1 MLNLYPQIIHDN
13 DLSPDSVG
21 SEIDEICDQI
31 HAACKGFGTDED
43 GVIKAL
49 GSQNAENRCKIAV
62 RYPEV
67 HGKQLKAVMKS
78 ECGSKNFGTA
88 LQFLSVPTHEMECDM
103 ITKACKG
110 LGTNELALYPII
122 CGRTN
127 EEINILKKKYFDHTG
142 KDLGRILD
150 SELGGDL
157 EKLIFN
163 CLQAG
168 EQDFDPEFHTEDLVK
183 QDVETI
189 YQAGQ
194 GSFGTNESGFFKVLC
209 SRPPEHLKAVNLAYA
224 DKHGYTLVK
233 ALETELGGDVADA
246 SMFMV
251 GMKLKPFETVA
262 HLIKKSCAGFGTNE
276 LLLTCCLLR
285 YQPILKGVGEAHIE
299 LFGKT
304 IEDRVKSEI
313 GGDYEKLLVEVCA
326 AADGI

>member
-1 MLNLYPQIIHDN
+1 
-13 DLSPDSVG
+13 
-21 SEIDEICDQI
+21 
-31 HAACKGFGTDED
+31 
-43 GVIKAL
+43 
-49 GSQNAENRCKIAV
+49 
-62 RYPEV
+62 
-67 HGKQLKAVMKS
+67 
-78 ECGSKNFGTA
+78 
-88 LQFLSVPTHEMECDM
+88 MECDM

-285 YQPILKGVGEAHIE
+285 YQPILKGVGE
-299 LFGKT
+299 GK
-304 IEDRVKSEI
+304 
-313 GGDYEKLLVEVCA
+313 
-326 AADGI
+326 